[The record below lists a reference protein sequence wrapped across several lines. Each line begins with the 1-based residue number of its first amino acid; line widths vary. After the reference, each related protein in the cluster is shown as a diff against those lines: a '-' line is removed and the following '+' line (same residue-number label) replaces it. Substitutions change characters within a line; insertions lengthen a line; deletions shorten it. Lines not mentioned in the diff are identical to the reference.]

1 MTPVALASSMMIASG
16 MIHAVVNA
24 IIKGGRDKMAGR
36 AATDGT
42 AALVMVPAVLLVPLP
57 NGAWLWLAGSA
68 IVHLVYLI
76 ALVRSYQLADLSS
89 VYPVLRGTAPL
100 VTAVITLGLLG
111 EPASAHQI
119 GGIVVLGFGM
129 FVLAV
134 GRHLT
139 RVAFGWAFLTGL
151 CIAAYTV
158 IDARGVR
165 ASPSVAGYIAWDFLI
180 MGVMIVTYFAI
191 RTRGT
196 VFAAMR
202 DQWRPCAAAG
212 VMSICTYGLALVALS
227 LGPTAQLAALRET
240 GMVTAVILSVVF
252 LKEKV
257 TAARL
262 AGVAFILGG
271 AILILMR

>member
-1 MTPVALASSMMIASG
+1 MAPVTLASLMMIASG

-42 AALVMVPAVLLVPLP
+42 AALVMVPAVVLVPLP
-57 NGAWLWLAGSA
+57 HGAWLWLAGSA

-76 ALVRSYQLADLSS
+76 ALVRSYELADFSAA
-89 VYPVLRGTAPL
+89 YPILRGTAPL
-100 VTAVITLGLLG
+100 VTAIVTLGILG
-111 EPASAHQI
+111 EPASALQI
-119 GGIVVLGFGM
+119 AGISLLGIGM
-129 FVLAV
+129 FVLAA
-134 GRHLT
+134 GRHLS
-139 RVAFGWAFLTGL
+139 RHAFGWAILTGM
-151 CIAAYTV
+151 CIATYTV

-165 ASPSVAGYIAWDFLI
+165 AASSVASYIAWDFLI

-212 VMSICTYGLALVALS
+212 LMSICTYGLALVALS

-240 GMVTAVILSVVF
+240 GMITAVIISVVF
-252 LKEKV
+252 LKERV

-271 AILILMR
+271 AVLILVR

>member
-1 MTPVALASSMMIASG
+1 MTPVALASLMMIASG
-16 MIHAVVNA
+16 VIHAVVNA

-42 AALVMVPAVLLVPLP
+42 AALVMVPAVALVPLP
-57 NGAWLWLAGSA
+57 HGAWLWLAGSG

-100 VTAVITLGLLG
+100 VTAIITLGLLG
-111 EPASAHQI
+111 EPASAHQV
-119 GGIVVLGFGM
+119 GGIILLGFGM

-139 RVAFGWAFLTGL
+139 RKALGWAVLTGL

-180 MGVMIVTYFAI
+180 MGVLIVGYFAI

-196 VFAAMR
+196 VFPAMR
-202 DQWRPCAAAG
+202 DQWLPCAVAG
-212 VMSICTYGLALVALS
+212 LLSICTYGMALVALS

-240 GMVTAVILSVVF
+240 GMVTAVILSIVF
-252 LKEKV
+252 LKERV
-257 TAARL
+257 TPARM
-262 AGVAFILGG
+262 AGILCIMGG
-271 AILILMR
+271 AILILLR